1 MSYSDL
7 DPKTQHD
14 IDLLDKHINLGEP
27 STGAMRHAWL
37 RVRSLAEK
45 SAEVLEVD
53 DAAAKI
59 VAARSALFDLWY
71 LRRDPIAEGCAPEPD
86 WDYVFRLCIHTISH
100 AIGDDQY
107 GAIPALPPTADDD
120 M

>member
-59 VAARSALFDLWY
+59 VAVRAALFELWH
-71 LRRDPIAEGCAPEPD
+71 LHRDPIAECVYPD
-86 WDYVFRLCIHTISH
+86 PGFDYVFQLCIHTISH

-107 GAIPALPPTADDD
+107 GAIPAWPPTAGDD